1 MATIRA
7 PGFEQAVT
15 SPPPITGWSEKKTIA
30 QRQSKNAES
39 CACPQC
45 GMRYRFQD
53 GILYPQSHNK
63 NGVCDACHLEEV
75 IGNITAHEPLHRIIN
90 IAITKPSL
98 KKQILIPERKQRF
111 IESVAETLGGFAL
124 SRQEIG
130 TVLDLCNDVD
140 ISIELE
146 QDARGDNRA
155 SEVLTGARQGLVD
168 YISNLGLEKCH
179 DLYSMMLL
187 GRNLDYYGLCQEAV
201 VEFKLRANENVSV
214 TEVVQAMRP
223 ERIAQRRD
231 LKNWIQL
238 VLDLVE

>member
-30 QRQSKNAES
+30 QSQSKNAES

-140 ISIELE
+140 ISIEL
-146 QDARGDNRA
+146 AYFI
-155 SEVLTGARQGLVD
+155 VD
-168 YISNLGLEKCH
+168 KIPVNLGITVMSIIAIVIEFVF
-179 DLYSMMLL
+179 
-187 GRNLDYYGLCQEAV
+187 LCLMILCINNHFRFIYQ
-201 VEFKLRANENVSV
+201 FPSKKL
-214 TEVVQAMRP
+214 Q
-223 ERIAQRRD
+223 
-231 LKNWIQL
+231 
-238 VLDLVE
+238 

>member
-1 MATIRA
+1 
-7 PGFEQAVT
+7 
-15 SPPPITGWSEKKTIA
+15 
-30 QRQSKNAES
+30 
-39 CACPQC
+39 
-45 GMRYRFQD
+45 
-53 GILYPQSHNK
+53 
-63 NGVCDACHLEEV
+63 
-75 IGNITAHEPLHRIIN
+75 
-90 IAITKPSL
+90 
-98 KKQILIPERKQRF
+98 
-111 IESVAETLGGFAL
+111 
-124 SRQEIG
+124 
-130 TVLDLCNDVD
+130 VLDLCNDVD

-238 VLDLVE
+238 VLDLIE